1 MNNYPTHD
9 TALEEVALS
18 HILFSP
24 DLAEHKKLKP
34 SLFTHA
40 PHRKLFE
47 TLKKLRQQGEKLNA
61 DAVRMEAQDL
71 EELARHLSLRRLG
84 DITSNSVIKRLCD
97 MEKRRNMQDVA
108 AHLAEAAVSAEDP
121 SAAASEQLTRL
132 MAQEEDGGD
141 TLREAGDMQEL
152 IDAIQWRAENPGKL
166 RGISTGFRKLD
177 KTIDGMHNG
186 VFTLAASTGEG
197 KSTLAMN
204 VAVNVARDIHDAG
217 EDLHVL
223 YYALEMS
230 SLEMQL
236 RMASYLCRMP
246 INEGGLTN
254 GQMANLGVAVKE
266 MKKLKIIFD
275 DISHPPVDYVINR
288 ARKIH
293 RERGLKMI
301 VCDYAQLLK
310 VPKSKGNDASD
321 LNFISKSI
329 QGLTRELNIPLLNV
343 VMLKRPEKQFDKK
356 TGKFFIPP
364 PSIGD
369 VKGSSGFE
377 EDSVVVAMIQR
388 DADDNTK
395 LHILKNRHGPRNVVV
410 DLQFEAAIYRF
421 TEK

>member
-1 MNNYPTHD
+1 MQPTLD
-9 TALEEVALS
+9 TATEEICLS

-61 DAVRMEAQDL
+61 DAVRMEAPDL

-84 DITSNSVIKRLCD
+84 DVTSNTVIKKLCD

-108 AHLAEAAVSAEDP
+108 AHLAEAAISADDP

-141 TLREAGDMQEL
+141 TLRDAGDMQEL

-186 VFTLAASTGEG
+186 VFTLAAATGEG

-204 VAVNVARDIHDAG
+204 VAVNVARDIYDAG

-254 GQMANLGVAVKE
+254 EQMANLGVAVKE

-321 LNFISKSI
+321 LNFISKSL
-329 QGLTRELNIPLLNV
+329 QGLTRELGIPLLNV